1 MNAGEV
7 DVCGFKPL
15 RREGQIFLIE
25 VEADDPPGRTV
36 RAHGLRQ
43 CKAVPAAPGGEIDG
57 DLARLGVEQ
66 PEHFVEQHGDVADF
80 VHGTMVRTRYHE
92 RMSRNNRRNRRGKRG
107 LHRPTEHRPPPGA
120 TPGTLAIDSDAPKP
134 AIHLISYGE
143 DDVVEID
150 IKDISEIR
158 KRLGERRVTWI
169 NVDGLGDA
177 ETIRAV
183 AAIFDLHPLALADVV
198 NVHQRP
204 KVEPY
209 AGHLFCVTRMVQP
222 QTGAR
227 SEQVGIFIG
236 PNYILSFQERAGDV
250 FDPIRD
256 RIRHKRGRVRS
267 MGPDYLAYLLLDAVI
282 DGYFPV
288 LDVYSDHIESLEEEV
303 LAKSDRETANR
314 IHNVKRDLLTLR
326 RAIWPQREAMST
338 LLREESHLISAE
350 TRLYLR
356 DCYDHA
362 VQIMDMVETYREL
375 TSGLMDVYLS
385 SVSHRMNEIMKVL
398 TIIAT
403 IFIPL
408 TFIVGIYGMNFNPEV
423 SRWNMP
429 ELNAPWGYP
438 AVMLFM
444 LGIALGMLGYFRH
457 KGWLGGPRSRS
468 AASRAEDENAS
479 RHP

>member
-1 MNAGEV
+1 MYAGEV
-7 DVCGFKPL
+7 DLRGFKPL
-15 RREGQIFLIE
+15 RRKGQILPVK
-25 VEADDPPGRTV
+25 VESDDSTRCAVGADNSP
-36 RAHGLRQ
+36 Q
-43 CKAVPAAPGGEIDG
+43 YEAVPAAPHGKIDG
-57 DLARLGVEQ
+57 DLTRLGVKQVEYL
-66 PEHFVEQHGDVADF
+66 VEQHWDVADF

-134 AIHLISYGE
+134 AIHVISYGE
-143 DDVVEID
+143 DDFVEQD
-150 IKDISEIR
+150 IRDVSEIH
-158 KRLGERRVTWI
+158 KFLGERRVTWV

-183 AAIFDLHPLALADVV
+183 AAIFNLHPLALADVV

-209 AGHLFCVTRMVQP
+209 AAHLFCVTRMVQP

-227 SEQVGIFIG
+227 SEQVSIFIG
-236 PNYILSFQERAGDV
+236 QNSILSFQERAGDV
-250 FDPIRD
+250 FDTIRD
-256 RIRHKRGRVRS
+256 RIRHNRGRVRS

-303 LAKSDRETANR
+303 LAKSDRETATR

-338 LLREESHLISAE
+338 LLREDSNLISAE

-423 SRWNMP
+423 SQWNMP
-429 ELNAPWGYP
+429 ELNSPWGYP

-444 LGIALGMLGYFRH
+444 LGIAIGMLGYFRH

-468 AASRAEDENAS
+468 AASRAHDEIES
-479 RHP
+479 KRP